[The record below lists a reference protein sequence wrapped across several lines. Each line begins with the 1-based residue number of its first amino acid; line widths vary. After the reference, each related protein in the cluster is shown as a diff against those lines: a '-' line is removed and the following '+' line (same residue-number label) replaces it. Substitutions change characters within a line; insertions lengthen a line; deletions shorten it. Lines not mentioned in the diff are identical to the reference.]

1 MTLRRYHFFPYV
13 LVVQHRIFGTNSY
26 HCKRSLNYYQI
37 ESEFLL
43 YMCKNLRRG
52 EHTECIASILPK
64 NQSSAAHVYNVCLM
78 CSNHWTGHCV
88 YKRQSSIRIQLS
100 CNGHIWDVQSRR
112 TSSWRIWGSTMLAPK
127 NHMFLRSLVP
137 LEATIRVNIM
147 LESACEVRFV
157 YCIRASEL
165 LEVDSRDFCD

>member
-1 MTLRRYHFFPYV
+1 
-13 LVVQHRIFGTNSY
+13 
-26 HCKRSLNYYQI
+26 
-37 ESEFLL
+37 
-43 YMCKNLRRG
+43 
-52 EHTECIASILPK
+52 
-64 NQSSAAHVYNVCLM
+64 
-78 CSNHWTGHCV
+78 
-88 YKRQSSIRIQLS
+88 
-100 CNGHIWDVQSRR
+100 
-112 TSSWRIWGSTMLAPK
+112 MLAPK